1 MVTGPDKTDPGNQIL
16 NYRSEEA
23 QPSSVE
29 IAKYCDGGVTV
40 VVPPPASKSINRDTI
55 PTVAIVLMFLS
66 IYDFAFLSSLHR
78 ITEPLGVGILSVIAG
93 LFNVGGLYATLT
105 LLSPYISPQVPT
117 RIGISR
123 RRVFVS
129 TRGLLMAR
137 QFSAPRTRLLEI
149 KLNAADDRDRKK
161 VYTISIDVQYRPPEY
176 IRNLSQ
182 SDAVKIYEALNE
194 AMELTA
200 KFNVG
205 PH

>member
-78 ITEPLGVGILSVIAG
+78 ITEPLGGHFECDCGTV
-93 LFNVGGLYATLT
+93 
-105 LLSPYISPQVPT
+105 
-117 RIGISR
+117 
-123 RRVFVS
+123 
-129 TRGLLMAR
+129 
-137 QFSAPRTRLLEI
+137 
-149 KLNAADDRDRKK
+149 
-161 VYTISIDVQYRPPEY
+161 
-176 IRNLSQ
+176 
-182 SDAVKIYEALNE
+182 
-194 AMELTA
+194 
-200 KFNVG
+200 
-205 PH
+205 